1 MEFIINYVK
10 PYSKKVYLG
19 MGMKFLGTI
28 LELFIPYIL
37 AHIIDDITPMGN
49 MRLVITWGLIMF
61 LCAFFAMAANIW
73 ANRIA
78 AMVARDATRTIRHDL
93 FEKIL
98 YLSNRQVDKVT
109 IPSLISR
116 MTSDTYI
123 IHRMIGMI
131 QRLGIRAPIMI
142 LGGLVVTSTLDPALA
157 GILAAVI
164 PFLGIVVFT
173 ISRKGLP
180 LFRQLQE
187 SLDEMVRVVR
197 ENASGI
203 RVIKALSKTD
213 YESDRFE
220 SVNRNVVKSE
230 NKANM
235 TMALNSPVMNI
246 LLNAGLVV
254 VIIIGAYRVNVGLT
268 AVGKIMAFLTYFTM
282 ILQAV
287 MGVNRIITFSSKA
300 IASANRIS
308 EVMSAESEIKLMEVA
323 HTHSNYHLEFK
334 NVFFSYEKVED
345 NLSDVSFALEKGQT
359 LGIIG
364 PTGAGKSTIAALLMR
379 LYDIDKGSILID
391 GKDIRRMEV
400 KDLRSHFGVV
410 FQNDAVFK
418 NTIEGNIKLNRK
430 IDDEVMITAAKSA
443 QAYDYIMEAGGFGHA
458 IEARGTNLSGGQ
470 KQRLLISRALAD
482 NPDILILD
490 DSSSALDYKTDME
503 LRKAIHENYS
513 TSTTI
518 IIAQR
523 VSSVRNCD
531 KILVI
536 DEGKTVGYGT
546 HDELIKDNELYM
558 EINALQI
565 GEVEKYA

>member
-1 MEFIINYVK
+1 
-10 PYSKKVYLG
+10 
-19 MGMKFLGTI
+19 MGMKLFGTI

-37 AHIIDDITPMGN
+37 AHIIDDITPLRD
-49 MRLVITWGLIMF
+49 MRQVIMWGIIMF
-61 LCAFFAMAANIW
+61 LCAFFAMSANIF
-73 ANRIA
+73 ANRTA
-78 AMVARDATRTIRHDL
+78 AAVARDATRMIRHDL

-98 YLSNRQVDKVT
+98 YLSNRQVDDMT

-142 LGGLVVTSTLDPALA
+142 LGGLVVTTTLDPALA
-157 GILAAVI
+157 AVLAAVI

-173 ISRKGLP
+173 ISKKGLP
-180 LFRQLQE
+180 MFKELQE
-187 SLDEMVRVVR
+187 SMDEMVRVVR

-213 YESDRFE
+213 YESARFDY
-220 SVNRNVVKSE
+220 VNKNVVKKE
-230 NKANM
+230 NRANM

-246 LLNAGLVV
+246 LLNAGLVA
-254 VIIIGAYRVNVGLT
+254 VIILGAYRVNMGLS

-287 MGVNRIITFSSKA
+287 MGINRIITHSSRA
-300 IASANRIS
+300 IASANRLS
-308 EVMSAESEIKLMEVA
+308 EVLEAESEIIPMEIPD
-323 HTHSNYHLEFK
+323 SKSDYHVEFK
-334 NVFFSYEKVED
+334 NVSFSYEQVED
-345 NLSDVSFALEKGQT
+345 NLSDISFELKKGQT

-379 LYDIDKGSILID
+379 LYDIDKGNILID
-391 GKDIRRMEV
+391 GKDIRSMDIKE
-400 KDLRSHFGVV
+400 LRSRFGVV

-418 NTIEGNIKLNRK
+418 NTIGGNIKLNRAIK
-430 IDDEVMITAAKSA
+430 EEDAVMAAKSA
-443 QAYDYIMEAGGFGHA
+443 QAYDYIMEAGGFLHD

-470 KQRLLISRALAD
+470 KQRLLISRALAG

-490 DSSSALDYKTDME
+490 DSSSALDYRTDME
-503 LRKAIHENYS
+503 LRKAIHENYAD
-513 TSTTI
+513 STTI

-531 KILVI
+531 MILVI

-546 HDELIKDNELYM
+546 HEELISNNELYI
-558 EINALQI
+558 EIHNLQV

>member
-1 MEFIINYVK
+1 MILNYVK
-10 PYSKKVYLG
+10 PYYRKVFLG
-19 MGMKFLGTI
+19 MGMKLLGTI
-28 LELFIPYIL
+28 AELFIPYVL
-37 AHIIDDITPMGN
+37 AHIIDDITPQRDMG
-49 MRLVITWGLIMF
+49 LVVTWGAIMF
-61 LCAFFAMAANIW
+61 LCAFFAVCANIY
-73 ANRIA
+73 ANRVA
-78 AMVARDATRTIRHDL
+78 ASVARDSTRMIRHDL
-93 FEKIL
+93 FEKII
-98 YLSNRQVDKVT
+98 YLSNRQVDKMT

-131 QRLGIRAPIMI
+131 QRLGVRAPIMI

-157 GILAAVI
+157 AILAAII
-164 PFLGIVVFT
+164 PFLGISVFT

-180 LFRQLQE
+180 MFRALQE
-187 SLDEMVRVVR
+187 SMDEMVRVVR
-197 ENASGI
+197 ENAAGI

-213 YESDRFE
+213 YESARFE
-220 SVNRNVVKSE
+220 AVNSNVVKKE

-235 TMALNSPVMNI
+235 TMAMNSPVMNI
-246 LLNAGLVV
+246 LLNTGLVA
-254 VIIIGAYRVNVGLT
+254 VIIVGAYRVNLGLT

-287 MGVNRIITFSSKA
+287 MGVNRIITQSSKA

-308 EVMSAESEIKLMEVA
+308 EVLESESELIQVEGSKG
-323 HTHSNYHLEFK
+323 SGDYHVEFK
-334 NVFFSYEKVED
+334 NVSFSYEKVED
-345 NLSDVSFALEKGQT
+345 NLSDISFQLEKGQT

-364 PTGAGKSTIAALLMR
+364 PTGAGKSTIASLLMR
-379 LYDIDKGSILID
+379 LYDIDKGDIFID
-391 GKDIRRMEV
+391 GKDIRGMDIKE
-400 KDLRSHFGVV
+400 LRSRFGVV

-418 NTIEGNIKLNRK
+418 NTISGNIKLNRK
-430 IDDEVMITAAKSA
+430 IQDEDMVKAAKSA
-443 QAYDYIMEAGGFGHA
+443 QAYNYITEAGGFNHD

-470 KQRLLISRALAD
+470 KQRLLISRALAGD
-482 NPDILILD
+482 PDILILD

-503 LRKAIHENYS
+503 LRRAIHENY
-513 TSTTI
+513 TQVTTI

-536 DEGKTVGYGT
+536 DEGKVIGYGT
-546 HDELIKDNELYM
+546 HGELIENNELYM
-558 EINALQI
+558 EINALQV